1 MNIGQWL
8 VEIDRTCMHV
18 RKDSVGGKVDS
29 KKMPKQ
35 ARDLKAIQVKNLST
49 PGLHAV
55 GGVSGLNLSISEAG
69 TRSWIL
75 RSTVQ
80 GKRRHIGLGPYP
92 EVSLAEARA
101 QAAEMRRRIRAG
113 RDPVEERKA
122 ERAARAAEAREK
134 TTFEAAFR
142 RYFEEKVQL
151 ERSNPKHVRQWKST
165 IVTYA
170 FPVIKDKPVSSITME
185 DILAV
190 LRPIWNTKNETASR
204 VRQRIEAVL
213 DWSRAMGFRDGENP
227 ARWKGNLQQVLPAP
241 RKIQKT
247 GRRHPAIALDDAA
260 IWFGALKRRDGMAAL
275 ALQFL
280 TLTASRS
287 GEIRGATWD
296 EIDLMKKIWTI
307 PAERMKAAHEHR
319 VPLSAAAVDLLK
331 ALPRYLECPYVF
343 PSRTSGRMSDMAI
356 SAVMRRMQA
365 DEEKAG
371 RAGYLDPQSRSPAVP
386 HGLRSTFRDW
396 VAERTNYPRDMAEIA
411 LAHTVGSDVERAYRR
426 TDMVEKRREMMED
439 WANFLFRLDT
449 ES

>member
-1 MNIGQWL
+1 
-8 VEIDRTCMHV
+8 
-18 RKDSVGGKVDS
+18 
-29 KKMPKQ
+29 MPKQ
-35 ARDLKAIQVKNLST
+35 ARELKAIQVKNLSA

-55 GGVSGLNLSISEAG
+55 GGVSGLNLNITEAG
-69 TRSWIL
+69 ARSWIL
-75 RSTVQ
+75 RSIVQ

-92 EVSLAEARA
+92 EVSLAEARE

-190 LRPIWNTKNETASR
+190 LRPIWSTKNETASR

-213 DWSRAMGFRDGENP
+213 DWSRAMGFREGENP

-241 RKIQKT
+241 GKVQKS
-247 GRRHPAIALDDAA
+247 GRRQPAIALDDVTH
-260 IWFGALKRRDGMAAL
+260 WFRALQRREGMAARALEFL
-275 ALQFL
+275 AL
-280 TLTASRS
+280 TATRS

-296 EIDLMKKIWTI
+296 EIDLTKQLWII
-307 PAERMKAAHEHR
+307 PAERTKAGREHR
-319 VPLSAAAVDLLK
+319 VPLSSAAVDLLK
-331 ALPRYLECPYVF
+331 VLPRYPECAYVF
-343 PSRTSGRMSDMAI
+343 PSPRAGQMSDMTI

-365 DEEKAG
+365 EEERAG
-371 RAGYLDPQSRSPAVP
+371 RKGFLDPQSRSPAVP

-396 VAERTNYPRDMAEIA
+396 AAERTNYPREMAEIA

-426 TDMVEKRREMMED
+426 SDMIEKRREMMED
-439 WANFLFRLDT
+439 WARFVCGAS
-449 ES
+449 EKG